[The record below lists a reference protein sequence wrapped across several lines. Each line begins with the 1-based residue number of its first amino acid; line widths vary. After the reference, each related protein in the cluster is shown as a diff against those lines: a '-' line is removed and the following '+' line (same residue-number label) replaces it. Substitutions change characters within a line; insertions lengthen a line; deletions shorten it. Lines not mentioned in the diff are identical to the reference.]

1 MTNTTDGRYTIADHI
16 VTRLAAL
23 GAKHVFCVPGNYCA
37 GFLDALPNRLEYIGT
52 TNEMEAG
59 YAADA
64 YARLRGIGVACVT
77 YGVGSFG
84 LLNAI
89 AGAFVERCPVVLL
102 NGTAKAEKARQL
114 VDQGVLFAH
123 AIDPMRTDE
132 EIFRAV
138 TATTAVIHSQADA
151 TTMVDRA
158 LRTCITEKRP
168 VYIEVQD
175 GMWDEP
181 CDRPANPDRPLLPFV
196 PDEASERDCR
206 IAAVAAAEA
215 VIEKV
220 RQARHPVLWAG
231 EELQRQRLQDAF
243 ERLQKT
249 TGLPYAT
256 TLLGKAVVSEDNPG
270 FVGVYDSVWAPDD
283 TRTVVEGSDCLVAL
297 GTIMTDFYGSIVAK
311 SYDRMVLAAGD
322 AVRVGRALY
331 PQVAL
336 GQFIAE
342 LIGRWV
348 AAGEEAAAGFA
359 HSPPPGFDAARRTT
373 KLENDRLT
381 FAASPPAADAAIT
394 WDSFFERMKSFV
406 SEEMLLLAD
415 TSLSLFPASEL
426 LVRRRSHFIAEAAWL
441 SIGYTVGAAVG
452 ASMAMGATARVVAFT
467 GDGGFQTIPQA
478 FSTLARKKTSAIVFV
493 FDNGLYGIEQFL
505 IDKTYYEDKA
515 RGAAFFNELPPW
527 KYAQLAEALG
537 GVGFA
542 AATMGELEEALRIA
556 TELSG
561 RPALIAIKLDPRT
574 LPSQI
579 ARALPP
585 AGPAALV
592 ARATA
597 AGAVIARAAFD

>member
-1 MTNTTDGRYTIADHI
+1 MANTTDGRYTIADHI
-16 VTRLAAL
+16 IMRLAAL

-102 NGTAKAEKARQL
+102 NGTAKADKARQL

-132 EIFRAV
+132 EVFRPV
-138 TATTAVIHSQADA
+138 TVATAIIHSPADA
-151 TTMVDRA
+151 SLMIDRA
-158 LRTCITEKRP
+158 LRACISEKRP

-175 GMWDEP
+175 GVWTEP
-181 CDRPANPDRPLLPFV
+181 CDRPTDPDKPLPAFA
-196 PDEASERDCR
+196 PDEASERDRR
-206 IAAVAAAEA
+206 IATAKAAQA
-215 VIEKV
+215 VIDRV
-220 RQARHPVLWAG
+220 RQARHPLLWAG
-231 EELQRQRLQDAF
+231 EELQRQGLQDAF
-243 ERLQKT
+243 ETLLKT

-256 TLLGKAVVSEDNPG
+256 TLLGKGVVSEDNPG

-283 TRTVVEGSDCLVAL
+283 TRTVVEGSDCLLAL

-336 GQFIAE
+336 GQLIAE
-342 LIGRWV
+342 LIGRWG
-348 AAGEEAAAGFA
+348 ARTQDAAAGFV
-359 HSPPPGFDAARRTT
+359 HSPPPGFDAARRMT
-373 KLENDRLT
+373 KLENARLAL
-381 FAASPPAADAAIT
+381 AASPPAADAPIT
-394 WDSFFERMKSFV
+394 WDSFFERMKPFV

-426 LVRRRSHFIAEAAWL
+426 PVRRRSHFIAEAAWL
-441 SIGYTVGAAVG
+441 SIGYTLGAAVG
-452 ASMAMGATARVVAFT
+452 ASMAMGAAARVVAFA

-505 IDKTYYEDKA
+505 VDQTYYRDKA
-515 RGAAFFNELPPW
+515 RAAAFFNELPRWNYP
-527 KYAQLAEALG
+527 QLAEAFG

-542 AATMGELEEALRIA
+542 PATMGELEETLRMA
-556 TELSG
+556 ARLSD
-561 RPALIAIKLDPRT
+561 RPALIAVKLDPRT

-579 ARALPP
+579 ARTLPP
-585 AGPAALV
+585 AGPVALV
-592 ARATA
+592 ARADA
-597 AGAVIARAAFD
+597 ARAAIATAAFD